1 MNLHTI
7 LTINHDSHE
16 PPSHTH
22 EVFDVTLFVVNL
34 YAIIFPKME
43 FPESAKSTL
52 GGEVE

>member
-1 MNLHTI
+1 MNLSTI
-7 LTINHDSHE
+7 LAINHASHE

-34 YAIIFPKME
+34 YANISPKNDFPKSE
-43 FPESAKSTL
+43 KSTL